1 MARPPHS
8 SHTVRRED
16 RSPTLGLDEEM
27 SESDNERLF
36 SLARDRKASFNGQP
50 PGTVTFEQWVAVM
63 LATASE
69 ASGEIEKPFFGL
81 F

>member
-1 MARPPHS
+1 
-8 SHTVRRED
+8 
-16 RSPTLGLDEEM
+16 M

-69 ASGEIEKPFFGL
+69 ASGGRYVSL
-81 F
+81 WAQA